1 MLKFRNFSDFK
12 LISRIDNT
20 AVIDSLLDS
29 VNAFSYSIIAETKKL
44 LILGDSI
51 SAGYGIDA
59 SANWVSL
66 LQNEFDKES
75 LNITLINS
83 SVSGDTSIG
92 GLSRIKTALR
102 NFNPEFVLIEL
113 GGIDAL
119 RGYPPKNIENN
130 LSEIIKEVK
139 KNGSKPFLMQ
149 IRIPPNYGKRYTIA
163 FESLFQDLAKKEN
176 IPLIPFMLDQIALD
190 KNLMQLD
197 GIHPNTKAQPKIAIF
212 LKKELVS
219 FLK

>member
-1 MLKFRNFSDFK
+1 MNFLEK
-12 LISRIDNT
+12 IGIR
-20 AVIDSLLDS
+20 VIFTILL
-29 VNAFSYSIIAETKKL
+29 FLPYSIIAETKKL

-66 LQNEFDKES
+66 LQNEFDKEN

-113 GGIDAL
+113 GGNDAL
-119 RGYPPKNIENN
+119 RGYPPKNIKNN

-149 IRIPPNYGKRYTIA
+149 IRIPPNYGKQYTIA
-163 FESLFQDLAKKEN
+163 FESVFQDLAMKEN
-176 IPLIPFMLDQIALD
+176 IPLIPFMLDEIALD
-190 KNLMQLD
+190 EDLMQVD
-197 GIHPNTKAQPKIAIF
+197 GIHPNTKAQPKIAVF